1 MLMLRRG
8 NFSMPS
14 LKHAGV
20 FYAVLHVWHC
30 MVLDLL
36 STRDEYLDVALDL
49 LCAR

>member
-1 MLMLRRG
+1 MILSTAVDALM
-8 NFSMPS
+8 FS

-36 STRDEYLDVALDL
+36 STHDELSG
-49 LCAR
+49 R